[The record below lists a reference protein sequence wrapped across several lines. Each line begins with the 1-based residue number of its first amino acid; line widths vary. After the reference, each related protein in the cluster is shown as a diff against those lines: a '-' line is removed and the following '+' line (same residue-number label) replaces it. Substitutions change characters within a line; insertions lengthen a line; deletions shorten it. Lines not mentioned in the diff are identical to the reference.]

1 MKPSLPLRMLSLAL
15 SVAAVGACA
24 GSKSSSGGTGIGT
37 GAAGAGGCQTS
48 ACVGALP
55 TPVSWAIEI
64 DPPATSAAALTELPP
79 RAIGADALKLTADS
93 QSSVDATF
101 MAGASGTVP
110 SMATVVLT
118 YPPLIGGRPDLT
130 FEASSTL
137 NSAAT
142 TLTAILAVP
151 AAASG
156 RSGTLQLVPLSPA
169 DRQNPPTSFPVTVPS
184 NSPGTPGTLAQTLP
198 ASYLSIAGTLLS
210 AIGTAPSATFV
221 ARAFQA
227 GTQVSTAPLVGAD
240 GSFQLLM
247 PPAAASASVIVQLTP
262 KDPDDPWYAS
272 TAIMPTANLSLG
284 SITLPAYSNPNF
296 FTLTV
301 TGADDPTV
309 TVSGAFV
316 RAKARL
322 GSSPAGETDYLR
334 AGTTGTDG
342 TVTLSLLPG
351 TATQARDYD
360 LTVIPPAGSP
370 YAIGCNI
377 SPPVGVTV
385 GGTAASPVNLME
397 FPLLRR
403 QVLTGTVKDAAGLPV
418 AHVAITATAG
428 SAPINSCNT
437 PAVSASVLADDNG
450 SFNLPLDPGTY
461 QLDYDPPAG
470 SAAPRLTELAV
481 AISGSGATIA
491 HDVNLPAAALVQ
503 GTVYGP
509 DGSPL
514 PSATVRIFEVRCTSQ
529 AGDCSGPART
539 PPWLRGQT
547 TTDASGAFRVVVP
560 VPAASN

>member
-1 MKPSLPLRMLSLAL
+1 MTPSLPLRMLSLAL

-24 GSKSSSGGTGIGT
+24 GSKSSSGGTGTGT
-37 GAAGAGGCQTS
+37 GAAGSGGCQTS

-55 TPVSWAIEI
+55 APVSWAIEI
-64 DPPATSAAALTELPP
+64 DPPGTSAAALTELPP
-79 RAIGADALKLTADS
+79 RAIGADALNLTADS
-93 QSSVDATF
+93 QSAVDATF
-101 MAGASGTVP
+101 MAAASGTVP

-130 FEASSTL
+130 FEAASTL
-137 NSAAT
+137 NSATT
-142 TLTAILAVP
+142 TLTAILPVP

-169 DRQNPPTSFPVTVPS
+169 DRQSPPISFPVTVPS
-184 NSPGTPGTLAQTLP
+184 SSPANPGILTETLP
-198 ASYLSIAGTLLS
+198 ATYLSIAGTLLS
-210 AIGTAPSATFV
+210 AIGTAPSATFI

-227 GTQVSTAPLVGAD
+227 GTQVSTAPFVGTD

-247 PPAAASASVIVQLTP
+247 PPGAANASVVVQLTP
-262 KDPDDPWYAS
+262 QDPDDPWYAT

-284 SITLPAYSNPNF
+284 TITLPAYSDPNF

-301 TGADDPTV
+301 TGMDDPTA

-316 RAKARL
+316 RAKAKL

-351 TATQARDYD
+351 TATQAREYD

-370 YAIGCNI
+370 YAIGC
-377 SPPVGVTV
+377 SATVGVTV
-385 GGTAASPVNLME
+385 GGTAASPVNLMTI
-397 FPLLRR
+397 PLPRR
-403 QVLTGTVKDAAGLPV
+403 PVLTGTVKDAAGLPV

-428 SAPINSCNT
+428 PAPAGVCA
-437 PAVSASVLADDNG
+437 PAVSASVLAGDDG

-470 SAAPRLTELAV
+470 SAAPRQTELAV
-481 AISGSGATIA
+481 LVSADLAEIA
-491 HDVNLPAAALVQ
+491 HDVTLPKPALVQ
-503 GTVYGP
+503 GNVVLGP
-509 DGSPL
+509 GGP
-514 PSATVRIFEVRCTSQ
+514 PVASATVRIFEVRCTSQ

-539 PPWLRGQT
+539 APWLRGQT